1 MIQFHNGLVEA
12 YIGHYE
18 DEITEGYLAYLA
30 ALGPDPDAVEAEG
43 GFAHSFA
50 VKKIQSHSN
59 LERMEIYCEWNGI
72 IGYASTLY
80 HMAHD
85 GGYISG

>member
-1 MIQFHNGLVEA
+1 MPVLYHNGLMNA
-12 YIGHYE
+12 YKGKYE
-18 DEITEGYLAYLA
+18 DEIIAEWNG
-30 ALGPDPDAVEAEG
+30 ALDDDG
-43 GFAHSFA
+43 GRAFEHDW
-50 VKKIQSHSN
+50 VIQKIGSHSN
-59 LERMEIYCEWNGI
+59 LERLEVYCEWNGI